1 VSDCHR
7 RMKPDIIAKLSLE
20 LLEPVRSERQVVY
33 ILAELRKL
41 LELGSIAKSA
51 AGEPADNS
59 YFALKFYCDWAV
71 HVRLDQS
78 GAQRI
83 VRRFDQYQ
91 RLLEELASQCKDV
104 VVDPR
109 LLKDLDQSLNLTGFR
124 EQLGAYLKSHNLDPT
139 IATDDDRWTEFL
151 VYYTRVVEDAPLI
164 SVGKGLDLVE
174 EVSVS
179 ILDEKPLGIGDYRI
193 AVRWTWVSKKD
204 GMRTNIV
211 RFF

>member
-1 VSDCHR
+1 
-7 RMKPDIIAKLSLE
+7 MKPDIVDKLRLE
-20 LLEPVRSERQVVY
+20 LRERVDSERQVVY

-41 LELGSIAKSA
+41 LELESIARTE
-51 AGEPADNS
+51 AGAPADNA

-83 VRRFDQYQ
+83 VQRFNQYQ
-91 RLLEELASQCKDV
+91 KLLEELASQGKDV
-104 VVDPR
+104 VVD
-109 LLKDLDQSLNLTGFR
+109 LGFLQDLDQSLNLTKFR
-124 EQLGAYLKSHNLDPT
+124 EQLGAYLETHDLDPA
-139 IATDDDRWTEFL
+139 IATDDDQWTEFL
-151 VYYTRVVEDAPLI
+151 VYYTHVIEDAPLI
-164 SVGKGLDLVE
+164 SVGKGLDLVD
-174 EVSVS
+174 EVAIS
-179 ILDEKPLGIGDYRI
+179 ILDERAFGIGDYRI